1 MHKAVQTLGDVVLRN
16 ARHFPKREAVVQGDV
31 RLTHADLNTRANRLA
46 HALRGLGVRPGDRVA
61 LLARNDY
68 RFVEIY
74 FALPKIGA
82 IFAPLSFWASSSELV
97 YMLNHCSARV
107 LIVSGAYVET
117 LETIRP
123 DVKYVRHFIVYDGV
137 PPPALLAYDG
147 MLNGGDDSEPE
158 PRPSPGDDTLIL
170 FTSGSTGQAKGAVYT
185 HQALLHTANAM
196 ALEYGV
202 RESDIT
208 LHFLP
213 LFSSNL
219 EHLLPLAYAGTSHVI
234 LPRFDAALVWET
246 VERERVTH
254 FDAVPTTMR
263 LLLQEPSME
272 RRDLSSLRL
281 VTYASEPMP
290 PATITRWLE
299 SLPHCQA
306 VQFYGMIEF
315 LCITAQQPWA
325 QLGKLG
331 TVGRPHVG
339 TDVRLVDEKGD
350 DVPTGE
356 IGEVIARSPC
366 GMRGYWDDPQATALA
381 VPDGWILTGDLGRFD
396 GDGYLTLVGR
406 KKDIIKSGGM
416 GIPAAEVEGVIY
428 EHSAVSEVAVI
439 GIPDPDFGES
449 VRAVVALKPGARLT
463 EQELLGFCAERLA
476 GYKRPRSVV
485 FLDVLPKT
493 GIGKIA
499 KKVLQDQCGG
509 RANVRTSD

>member
-1 MHKAVQTLGDVVLRN
+1 MHKAVLTLGDVALRN

-31 RLTHADLNTRANRLA
+31 RLTHADLNARANRLA
-46 HALRGLGVRPGDRVA
+46 HALRDLGVRPGDRVA

-82 IFAPLSFWASSSELV
+82 IFAPLNFWASSSELV
-97 YMLNHCSARV
+97 YMLNHCSPHV
-107 LIVSGAYVET
+107 LIVSGAYLET
-117 LETIRP
+117 LKTIRHDLT
-123 DVKYVRHFIVYDGV
+123 DVRNFIVYDGV
-137 PPPALLAYDG
+137 PPQDLMAYDELLDG
-147 MLNGGDDSEPE
+147 AEDSEPE
-158 PRPSPGDDTLIL
+158 PRPNPGDDTLIL
-170 FTSGSTGQAKGAVYT
+170 YTSGSTGQAKGAVYT
-185 HQALLHTANAM
+185 HQALLYTANAM

-202 RESDIT
+202 RENDIT

-219 EHLLPLAYAGTSHVI
+219 EHLLPLAYVGASHLI
-234 LPRFDAALVWET
+234 LPRFDAAMVWET

-290 PATITRWLE
+290 PPTITRWLE

-325 QLGKLG
+325 QMGKLG

-339 TDVRLVDEKGD
+339 TDVRLLDEKGD
-350 DVPTGE
+350 EVPTGE
-356 IGEVIARSPC
+356 IGEVVTRSPC
-366 GMRGYWDDPQATALA
+366 GMRGYWDDPQATAFA
-381 VPDGWILTGDLGRFD
+381 MPDGWMVTGDLGRFD
-396 GDGYLTLVGR
+396 GDGFLTLLGR
-406 KKDIIKSGGM
+406 KKDVIKSGGM

-428 EHSAVSEVAVI
+428 EHSAVAEVAVI
-439 GIPDPDFGES
+439 GVPDPDFGEK
-449 VRAVVALKPGARLT
+449 VQAVVALKPGASLT
-463 EQELLGFCAERLA
+463 EQELLGYCAERLA

-485 FLDVLPKT
+485 FLDALPKT

-499 KKVLQDQCGG
+499 KKVLQDQYGE